1 MTRRNKLFVI
11 WSVLNG
17 VILISALVLYD
28 AGPNRDVDVVLY
40 VLMGVLSFPTS
51 VVVVIIAAGFLA
63 GLNAL
68 TGAVLNVGRG
78 EIVFIW
84 VVFVV
89 AGTVQWFAMVPWL
102 YRRLARA
109 VRGQQATGVSD
120 SARR

>member
-1 MTRRNKLFVI
+1 MTRRNKLFLV
-11 WSVLNG
+11 WSVVNG
-17 VILISALVLYD
+17 VLLISALVFYD

-40 VLMGVLSFPTS
+40 VLMGVLSIPTS

-84 VVFVV
+84 VVFLV

-102 YRRLARA
+102 RGRLARSPRPIGD
-109 VRGQQATGVSD
+109 RGL
-120 SARR
+120 

>member
-17 VILISALVLYD
+17 VILISALVLND

-63 GLNAL
+63 GLKAL

-84 VVFVV
+84 VVFLV

-102 YRRLARA
+102 YRRLAR
-109 VRGQQATGVSD
+109 RPRPTGNTGV
-120 SARR
+120 